1 MRVHLVGVSGTGMG
15 ALAALFVEAGHEVS
29 GSDVA
34 FDPPIGPALRGARR
48 PLHAGLRRGAPR
60 RRAAGPRRRGQRDP
74 PRQPG
79 GGGGGAPRRCAR
91 ASMSGA
97 LREHFLAR
105 RRPLVVA
112 GTHGKTTTSAMC
124 AWLLARGGFEPG
136 WFIGGIP
143 KGLGARRRD
152 RLDARAPG
160 SRPRAVRR
168 RGGRVRRG
176 LLAQAA
182 QVPRLRRR
190 RARTTSP
197 S

>member
-34 FDPPIGPALRGARR
+34 FDPPIGPALRALGVRCMAGYDAGHLEPRPDLVVIGNAIRR
-48 PLHAGLRRGAPR
+48 TNPEAEAVEEQRGGL
-60 RRAAGPRRRGQRDP
+60 
-74 PRQPG
+74 
-79 GGGGGAPRRCAR
+79 AR

-124 AWLLARGGFEPG
+124 AWLLARAGLEPG

-143 KGLGARRRD
+143 KGLGVGAAIGSTRMRPGVG
-152 RLDARAPG
+152 RAPF
-160 SRPRAVRR
+160 V
-168 RGGRVRRG
+168 V
-176 LLAQAA
+176 
-182 QVPRLRRR
+182 
-190 RARTTSP
+190 
-197 S
+197 